1 MIIHYSS
8 LHTTDLLLLSLPC
21 ICHLGREEKSRLGG
35 INFLWGEHNL
45 KGSNARVCGSLQC
58 CDVRVSG
65 SKLRSWCTASN
76 VFSKYCAGSSCRKHI
91 VHQMVNDGRPYESD

>member
-58 CDVRVSG
+58 CDVRGLWQQAQVVVHG
-65 SKLRSWCTASN
+65 VKCLLEVLRRQLLPQAYRTS
-76 VFSKYCAGSSCRKHI
+76 
-91 VHQMVNDGRPYESD
+91 DG